1 MSFHIPPWA
10 ARPAA
15 VLSTLAA
22 LAGSALVFLAAA
34 TGNCWWA
41 IWGGVAFGSAALL
54 WYAGDLAATADPAAP
69 S

>member
-1 MSFHIPPWA
+1 MPFHIPSWA

-34 TGNCWWA
+34 TGDYWWA
-41 IWGGVAFGSAALL
+41 IWGGVAFVAAALL
-54 WYAGDLAATADPAAP
+54 WYTGDLAATSDPAGL

>member
-1 MSFHIPPWA
+1 MLNRIPPWL

-34 TGNCWWA
+34 TGNYWWA
-41 IWGGVAFGSAALL
+41 VWGGGTFLGAAVL
-54 WYAGDLAATADPAAP
+54 WYLGDLAAASGPGSAA
-69 S
+69 

>member
-1 MSFHIPPWA
+1 MPFHIPPWA

-34 TGNCWWA
+34 TGDLWWA
-41 IWGGVAFGSAALL
+41 IWGGVAFISAALL
-54 WYAGDLAATADPAAP
+54 WYAGDLAATADPAGP